1 MRRADSDIRVSSLGR
16 VGGVP
21 FELLADLVLPDQEAF
36 LVELL
41 ASHPPGDLVVA
52 FAGVARPAGGHDVV
66 DRVAPASRDR
76 ENRVLLHGHAAGAA
90 VRTAVPG
97 LLQVGP
103 LLVGEV
109 VVALRHAVLAALGI
123 AGSTGARRHRPRF
136 AGPPAKA
143 VNRRN
148 RTPVSTPCAGV
159 REAPRLNPGTPR
171 SRSTHVS
178 EIAHPRSVLI
188 AGGSGGLGAAI
199 ASELAARGDVL
210 TLVARNADRLGAV
223 PVAAKRLALDL
234 RDPRNADIAVEA
246 AVDHGGGLDVV
257 VNAIG
262 VVAFGNVVD
271 LSLDTMEE
279 LFLTN
284 TFVPIALAKAAL
296 THLRAG
302 GVIVNISG
310 VIAEQNLP
318 GMAAYGASK
327 AAVAS
332 FDEALAREARRAKV
346 RVIDARPPHTETGLA
361 DRAIEGQAPR
371 MPEGLPPE
379 TVAKV
384 IAEAIDGDVTD
395 LPSRAFG

>member
-1 MRRADSDIRVSSLGR
+1 M
-16 VGGVP
+16 
-21 FELLADLVLPDQEAF
+21 
-36 LVELL
+36 
-41 ASHPPGDLVVA
+41 
-52 FAGVARPAGGHDVV
+52 
-66 DRVAPASRDR
+66 
-76 ENRVLLHGHAAGAA
+76 
-90 VRTAVPG
+90 
-97 LLQVGP
+97 
-103 LLVGEV
+103 
-109 VVALRHAVLAALGI
+109 
-123 AGSTGARRHRPRF
+123 
-136 AGPPAKA
+136 
-143 VNRRN
+143 
-148 RTPVSTPCAGV
+148 
-159 REAPRLNPGTPR
+159 
-171 SRSTHVS
+171 S

-395 LPSRAFG
+395 LPSWAFG